1 MADVTEA
8 GVILGTA
15 AYMSPEQA
23 AGQEV
28 DKRTD
33 IWAFG
38 VVLYEM
44 LTGKPLFE
52 AKRRLDTLA
61 LVRMKEPDWGKAPAR
76 ARVLLKWCLEKNP
89 AKRLRDIGDAR
100 LFLDESAIALVAPEG
115 RLDEVTGTSD
125 GSLRRRWRCWRQVHG
140 CRSTHPPRI
149 GRCGSPRCWH
159 LKALNSTS

>member
-1 MADVTEA
+1 MADVTQA

-28 DKRTD
+28 DRRTD

-38 VVLYEM
+38 VVLFEM
-44 LTGKPLFE
+44 LTGKPLFRGE
-52 AKRRLDTLA
+52 TPLDTLA
-61 LVRMKEPDWGKAPAR
+61 LVRMKEPEWEKTPAR

-100 LFLDESAIALVAPEG
+100 LFLDEGSEAFVPTEAHSTKDRHLGWIAAAAVALLAAAAWLSFDAPAND
-115 RLDEVTGTSD
+115 RP
-125 GSLRRRWRCWRQVHG
+125 LRC
-140 CRSTHPPRI
+140 
-149 GRCGSPRCWH
+149 PRCWH
-159 LKALNSTS
+159 LKALSTTS